1 MRSTAQKVSAI
12 QSRLKRECEEIRA
25 NRNLTDSARRRQLAV
40 ATVRARR
47 EAAELKAKLIAARE
61 ERRES
66 LQRRLFGLG
75 GTPKSEELML
85 MRDSVDR
92 AAKLESPEEAQ
103 LKLKLAAGIGDSFMA
118 KAVAQV
124 AAAKG
129 WRDVLESYAEN
140 APLGTKTALEE
151 LANIPSG
158 RNTNLADTAMF
169 NVRAPQEFIGM
180 RDNVIEAL
188 ARDELDYAQ
197 GSQQA
202 DPNSVYIEQ
211 LEAS

>member
-47 EAAELKAKLIAARE
+47 EAA
-61 ERRES
+61 
-66 LQRRLFGLG
+66 
-75 GTPKSEELML
+75 
-85 MRDSVDR
+85 
-92 AAKLESPEEAQ
+92 
-103 LKLKLAAGIGDSFMA
+103 
-118 KAVAQV
+118 
-124 AAAKG
+124 
-129 WRDVLESYAEN
+129 
-140 APLGTKTALEE
+140 
-151 LANIPSG
+151 
-158 RNTNLADTAMF
+158 
-169 NVRAPQEFIGM
+169 
-180 RDNVIEAL
+180 DNVIEAL
-188 ARDELDYAQ
+188 VRDELDYAQ

>member
-1 MRSTAQKVSAI
+1 MWPNVILKKSHSPTTTGHFDVKTHPRPSPDRCI
-12 QSRLKRECEEIRA
+12 QA
-25 NRNLTDSARRRQLAV
+25 
-40 ATVRARR
+40 
-47 EAAELKAKLIAARE
+47 
-61 ERRES
+61 
-66 LQRRLFGLG
+66 
-75 GTPKSEELML
+75 
-85 MRDSVDR
+85 
-92 AAKLESPEEAQ
+92 
-103 LKLKLAAGIGDSFMA
+103 
-118 KAVAQV
+118 
-124 AAAKG
+124 
-129 WRDVLESYAEN
+129 
-140 APLGTKTALEE
+140 KTALEE

-169 NVRAPQEFIGM
+169 NVRAPHEFIGM